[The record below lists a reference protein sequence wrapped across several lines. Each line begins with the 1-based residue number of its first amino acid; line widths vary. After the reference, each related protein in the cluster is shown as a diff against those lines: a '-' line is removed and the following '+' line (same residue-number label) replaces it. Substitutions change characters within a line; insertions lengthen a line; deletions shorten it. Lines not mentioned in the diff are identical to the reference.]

1 MPAPLIWLA
10 VGAFAVGTET
20 FVVAAL
26 LPSIAADFRVT
37 VAAAGQIVTAFALAY
52 AIGSPVLSVLTG
64 GFDRKRLLIACLLL
78 FSLAN
83 LLAAATHGLLELTLA
98 RIVLAVTA
106 GLYVPTANAVA
117 TAIAGPG
124 RQGRAIAVVVG
135 GLSVAVAL
143 GVPIGAWLAA
153 HASWPATFLLVAAI
167 SAAAAAGLMIGLP
180 RELPRGVTTLAQR
193 LNVARRPEILHGLAV
208 TLAFSTGVFSIFTFL
223 APLLIDAAGLDAQ
236 GVSATLFLFG
246 VAAAGGN
253 ALGGYAADRF
263 GAVPTVRV
271 GLVML
276 ALVFGLLAV
285 GAKAFAPPAATIAI
299 IAAIGLWGIVGWGV
313 YSAQMANLAGL
324 APGVAMVTLSL
335 NSSTFYLGVAAG
347 SVLGAFTLSIGT
359 VGDLGWVASLGQV
372 VALATLELPRRAGS
386 RLGALQPG
394 E

>member
-117 TAIAGPG
+117 TAIAGPE
-124 RQGRAIAVVVG
+124 RRGRAIAVVVG

-143 GVPIGAWLAA
+143 GVPIGA
-153 HASWPATFLLVAAI
+153 
-167 SAAAAAGLMIGLP
+167 
-180 RELPRGVTTLAQR
+180 
-193 LNVARRPEILHGLAV
+193 
-208 TLAFSTGVFSIFTFL
+208 
-223 APLLIDAAGLDAQ
+223 
-236 GVSATLFLFG
+236 
-246 VAAAGGN
+246 
-253 ALGGYAADRF
+253 
-263 GAVPTVRV
+263 
-271 GLVML
+271 
-276 ALVFGLLAV
+276 
-285 GAKAFAPPAATIAI
+285 
-299 IAAIGLWGIVGWGV
+299 
-313 YSAQMANLAGL
+313 
-324 APGVAMVTLSL
+324 
-335 NSSTFYLGVAAG
+335 
-347 SVLGAFTLSIGT
+347 
-359 VGDLGWVASLGQV
+359 
-372 VALATLELPRRAGS
+372 
-386 RLGALQPG
+386 
-394 E
+394 